1 MLRLA
6 TKAGWTLTVQP
17 WSRSHRKRRI
27 TTSSLRWSQEE
38 RRVGVQLVRGLKRSD
53 YSSISRKGSDAYRSS
68 SKNPKQSE
76 RKSSSC
82 DGLQMAGTHFEKL
95 YASSGISARLTRY
108 ARSRNIGLKSPMSRF
123 LNWSSF
129 LTSVEERLAPRSRVC
144 ACLDSRRSTNLLTLE
159 EANHRR

>member
-1 MLRLA
+1 MLRLT

-53 YSSISRKGSDAYRSS
+53 YSSISLKGSDAYRSS